1 MKVPHWLQEA
11 LKKRFDDLSNKFLSK
26 SEFHT
31 LQTQSDI
38 LLNTFVGSITPD
50 MHKSFLEWEERINFL
65 HAMHSEWVYMKG
77 VQDGLE
83 LLTMRYRI
91 VMSIEQYETDIEIYE
106 KLKEAEFEANNSDVR
121 YNHDEV
127 FNNTRKQLIKVE

>member
-1 MKVPHWLQEA
+1 MKVPHWLHEA

-26 SEFHT
+26 SEFHI

-83 LLTMRYRI
+83 LLTMRYL
-91 VMSIEQYETDIEIYE
+91 MD
-106 KLKEAEFEANNSDVR
+106 
-121 YNHDEV
+121 DE
-127 FNNTRKQLIKVE
+127 